1 MIRYHWYLAVTYHL
15 GNEITNGVDL
25 LCAMISSAVT
35 TNYRTGLEA
44 AHLFIPLIRN
54 EKILLTNLVKVLAD
68 KVNSSRNNVIPLLD
82 QSKSSIIFYGPIMY
96 DLTSYHMG
104 RMRVSS
110 YWSLRFIIFLSSKRM
125 SFICIVATLQQS
137 NHSNNQWSE
146 WNWKIFYWA
155 LSKNQR
161 NQTINGH
168 QIWEAGFLG
177 NV

>member
-1 MIRYHWYLAVTYHL
+1 
-15 GNEITNGVDL
+15 
-25 LCAMISSAVT
+25 MISSAVT

-146 WNWKIFYWA
+146 
-155 LSKNQR
+155 
-161 NQTINGH
+161 
-168 QIWEAGFLG
+168 
-177 NV
+177 

>member
-1 MIRYHWYLAVTYHL
+1 
-15 GNEITNGVDL
+15 
-25 LCAMISSAVT
+25 MISSAVT

-68 KVNSSRNNVIPLLD
+68 KVHSSRNNVIPLLD
-82 QSKSSIIFYGPIMY
+82 QSKSSIKFCGPY
-96 DLTSYHMG
+96 DMGHLRVCSYL
-104 RMRVSS
+104 
-110 YWSLRFIIFLSSKRM
+110 SLRFNFFLSSKRM

-137 NHSNNQWSE
+137 NHSNNQWSK

-168 QIWEAGFLG
+168 QIRKAGFLD

>member
-1 MIRYHWYLAVTYHL
+1 
-15 GNEITNGVDL
+15 
-25 LCAMISSAVT
+25 MISSAVT

-68 KVNSSRNNVIPLLD
+68 KVHSSRNNVIPLLD
-82 QSKSSIIFYGPIMY
+82 QSKFSNIFYGPY

-137 NHSNNQWSE
+137 NHSNNQWS
-146 WNWKIFYWA
+146 K
-155 LSKNQR
+155 
-161 NQTINGH
+161 
-168 QIWEAGFLG
+168 
-177 NV
+177 